1 MARFTVHIHT
11 PRSVED
17 AFDYLADLRNFAEWD
32 PGVNGVEQISGSGGG
47 PDAVFDVRVKGF
59 VGEMTLRYR
68 TVEYERPER
77 LVVRAETA
85 ALVSEDTI
93 AVADVPL
100 GGSLVTYDA
109 QLHLRHVLRVADP
122 LLSRGFEKV
131 VERAAA
137 GLERHL
143 DGERVSTP

>member
-32 PGVNGVEQISGSGGG
+32 PGVNGVEQISGSGAG
-47 PDAVFDVRVKGF
+47 PDSVFDVRVKGF

-68 TVEYERPER
+68 TIEHERPER

-85 ALVSEDTI
+85 ALS
-93 AVADVPL
+93 
-100 GGSLVTYDA
+100 
-109 QLHLRHVLRVADP
+109 
-122 LLSRGFEKV
+122 
-131 VERAAA
+131 AAA
-137 GLERHL
+137 T
-143 DGERVSTP
+143 S